1 MGRIRA
7 AEPGEP
13 VDAFPTDGAPM
24 TQRTRAW
31 DEHLPATD
39 FKVRMEANKLVA
51 NTKRWVSNP

>member
-1 MGRIRA
+1 
-7 AEPGEP
+7 
-13 VDAFPTDGAPM
+13 M